1 MLLLL
6 HRKIENFLLS
16 QFCHAEIGAQHSGA
30 ACGVAKTLSACG
42 QGGRGMEEG
51 GTGKPSCSNCSCLM
65 KSQEVKFY
73 GSHKS

>member
-16 QFCHAEIGAQHSGA
+16 QFCHAEVGAQHSGA

-42 QGGRGMEEG
+42 QGGRGMVEG
-51 GTGKPSCSNCSCLM
+51 VQVSPAAATA
-65 KSQEVKFY
+65 VA
-73 GSHKS
+73 